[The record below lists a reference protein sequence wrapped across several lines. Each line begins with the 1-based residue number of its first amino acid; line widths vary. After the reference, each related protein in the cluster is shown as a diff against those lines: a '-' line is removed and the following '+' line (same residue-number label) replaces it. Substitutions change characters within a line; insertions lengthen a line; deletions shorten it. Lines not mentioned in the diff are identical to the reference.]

1 MNRRRSKFGRRDR
14 GRDDAGRDRKRVKG
28 IRGGPVERSAAGGQ
42 SARGAD
48 NLHAKSEQTR
58 ERPAGK
64 HDRASGDSTQSSASG
79 GGGRAKRP
87 FGGDASGSAGQR
99 FGGNAGDK
107 AGRGFGGS
115 AGSRGGRRFGG
126 DASGST
132 ERRFGG
138 NAGDKAG
145 RGFGGSAGSR
155 GGRRFG
161 GKSGGAA
168 GRRFGGKTGGTGGR
182 SGRGP
187 SGGRTAGDTVI
198 SAGGLVEGKVSAH
211 RAGYGFLR
219 VEGASDSIFL
229 PPREMRGLMHGDRAL
244 VRVSRD
250 ASDRWLG
257 EVEGVVARGV
267 NAFLGTVEVHGRS
280 AWVTAADRRLQL
292 RCTVAPADL
301 NGARNGD
308 WVIAQITRHASN
320 GTPPQARVQKRL
332 DPDRP
337 VELSTE
343 SAIARF
349 ELPCEFSAAAL
360 REAQAFGDKVDPREV
375 ASRVDLRDMPL
386 VTIDGEDA
394 RDFDDAVY
402 AEPHPAGFRLVVAI
416 ADVSHYVR
424 PSTAIDAAAV
434 ERGTSVYFPTRVLP
448 MLPTALSDHL
458 CSLAPKVDRLC
469 FVADMIITKQGA
481 LKSATFYPATMRSAA
496 RLTYTL
502 ANDALFEGKP
512 AARNEIGSLLDKLMV
527 LVEVYRALYKAR
539 SRRGALEF
547 DAAEAEFVI
556 DSAERVRAIELR
568 VRNDA
573 HRLIEECMI
582 CANVAVARE
591 LEKSKTPSL
600 YRVHGEPE
608 EQKVERLVG
617 VLASLNIDARLP
629 EKITTRDLQAI
640 TSRLKDTH
648 DRPFI
653 ESLIVRAMPQ
663 AIYQPE
669 NIGHF
674 GLALTQYAHFT
685 SPIRRYPDLVVHR
698 TLKALIGDKS
708 GAAVRYDGTQLAVM
722 GESTSRL
729 EKRADEAD
737 RYVATFLKCTY
748 LRERIGQTFRGL
760 ITTVVEFG
768 CFVQILDAGVDGL
781 LHVDT
786 LRDDQY
792 AMSDD
797 GHAWIGR
804 RNRRQLRTG
813 NHISVIVTAVN
824 PIEGL
829 IDLELAGDAEND
841 ADGDDADEA
850 RRSDDRL

>member
-1 MNRRRSKFGRRDR
+1 MNKRRTKFGRRDR
-14 GRDDAGRDRKRVKG
+14 GRGSPVKAIKG
-28 IRGGPVERSAAGGQ
+28 
-42 SARGAD
+42 ARGAGESRR
-48 NLHAKSEQTR
+48 SE
-58 ERPAGK
+58 
-64 HDRASGDSTQSSASG
+64 H
-79 GGGRAKRP
+79 
-87 FGGDASGSAGQR
+87 
-99 FGGNAGDK
+99 
-107 AGRGFGGS
+107 
-115 AGSRGGRRFGG
+115 AGSRATSGRHDGH
-126 DASGST
+126 A
-132 ERRFGG
+132 
-138 NAGDKAG
+138 
-145 RGFGGSAGSR
+145 R
-155 GGRRFG
+155 GGARTDKRTRAAR
-161 GKSGGAA
+161 SGGV
-168 GRRFGGKTGGTGGR
+168 GG
-182 SGRGP
+182 
-187 SGGRTAGDTVI
+187 VL
-198 SAGGLVEGKVSAH
+198 SAGGVVEGTVSAH

-219 VEGASDSIFL
+219 VEGANDSVFL
-229 PPREMRGLMHGDRAL
+229 PPREMRGLMHGDRAR

-250 ASDRWLG
+250 SSDRWSG

-267 NAFLGTVEVHGRS
+267 NAFLGTLELHGRA

-301 NGARNGD
+301 NGARSGD
-308 WVIAQITRHASN
+308 WVIAQITRHASGN
-320 GTPPQARVQKRL
+320 TPPQARIVKRL

-349 ELPCEFSAAAL
+349 ELPREFSAAAL

-375 ASRVDLRDMPL
+375 SARADIRHLPL

-394 RDFDDAVY
+394 RDFDDAVF
-402 AEPHPAGFRLVVAI
+402 AEPHASGFRLVVAI

-424 PSTAIDAAAV
+424 PGTALDAGAV

-448 MLPTALSDHL
+448 MLPHALSDHL

-469 FVADMIITKQGA
+469 FVADMIVTKQGA
-481 LKSATFYPATMRSAA
+481 LKNATFYPATMRSHA
-496 RLTYTL
+496 RLTYTQ
-502 ANDALFEGKP
+502 ANAALFEGKP
-512 AARNEIGSLLDKLMV
+512 AARNELGPLLDPLRV
-527 LVEVYRALYKAR
+527 LVEVYHALYKAR
-539 SRRGALEF
+539 NRRGALDF

-556 DSAERVRAIELR
+556 DAAERVRAIELR
-568 VRNDA
+568 ARNDA

-591 LEKSKTPSL
+591 LEKTKTPTL

-608 EQKVERLVG
+608 EQKIERLVSA
-617 VLASLNIDARLP
+617 LASLNIDARLP
-629 EKITTRDLQAI
+629 EKITTRDMQAI
-640 TSRLKDTH
+640 TKRLGNTH

-663 AIYQPE
+663 AVYQPE

-708 GAAVRYDGTQLAVM
+708 GAAVRYDVPQLSVM
-722 GESTSRL
+722 GESTSKL

-737 RYVATFLKCTY
+737 RYVSAFLKCTY
-748 LRERIGQTFRGL
+748 LRERIGQTFLGL

-768 CFVQILDAGVDGL
+768 CFVQLLDVAIDGL
-781 LHVDT
+781 LHVDS

-792 AMSDD
+792 EMADN

-804 RNRRQLRTG
+804 RHRRQLRTG
-813 NHISVIVTAVN
+813 GHIRVIVTAVN

-829 IDLELAGDAEND
+829 IDLELAADPAGDDGASDAE
-841 ADGDDADEA
+841 
-850 RRSDDRL
+850 S